1 MAGVTLEEKFQ
12 FDLEGYLVVP
22 GLLGRREVERLNEL
36 ADEVWTGRARR
47 GRPAAHQQG
56 LAMGAL
62 PSATSSTIPASFPTS
77 SNSWGRSSA
86 SITTTASSCAP
97 APPAATCT
105 AGPAPQSGE
114 GDHWYRYYPDG
125 TIRTGLTVFTWNL
138 SDCGPGDGGF
148 ACIPGSHKTNLRSGV
163 PREVMRFERPAHYV
177 RQPPAK
183 AGDVIIFTEAL
194 IHGTLPWTAGHER
207 RALLYKYSPGHSSW
221 SDTYYDPADY
231 PGATEQQV
239 RIMAPPSVGR
249 RPDSVQA

>member
-36 ADEVWTGRARR
+36 ADEVWTGEPDEAGLRR
-47 GRPAAHQQG
+47 TSKVSQWGPAFRDLIDHPRILPYLVEFLGPKFRIDHDYCIFMRP
-56 LAMGAL
+56 GASRGNL
-62 PSATSSTIPASFPTS
+62 H
-77 SNSWGRSSA
+77 G
-86 SITTTASSCAP
+86 
-97 APPAATCT
+97 
-105 AGPAPQSGE
+105 GPAPQSGE